1 MAEGRK
7 FKSLN
12 LKQAMV
18 VGLAFAIAVAVFCAG
33 GVLGRAMVNR
43 IYLSEDALNA
53 RLNREVASFRS
64 YVSDNQVAST
74 NVSAIGLW
82 NRDHRNIQL
91 TVFGL
96 TTTVSSTSNGAEL
109 VGNEYG
115 LVIRAGELADGAVEF
130 PVKFVDGMYSVA
142 VYDSSAGSFYILA
155 ALIALALAVVAFLTT
170 VLIYDQHIT
179 HTVQTLS
186 RQVRQV
192 SRGDLEMRIVPM
204 SDDEIGQLALDV
216 DAMRLSIL
224 DKLQREEAA
233 WEANNQL
240 ITAVSHDIR
249 TPLTAL
255 MGYLEILSDESA
267 APEDRAT
274 YLQICKNNA
283 VRLKSLTDELFGFF
297 LVFGKPVPDQFPE
310 EFDASTLLD
319 QILMEHEMNLAQ
331 SGFQPEVRREG
342 NLTGKLVVDL
352 THLRRVF
359 DNLFSNVN
367 KYADPEKPVTIT
379 QTVEE
384 GTVRVTIVNSIARPS
399 NRVESNRIGLRTCDK
414 LVTVMGGEFRQEK
427 TGETFTAEVQLP
439 LVK

>member
-53 RLNREVASFRS
+53 RLNREVGSFRS
-64 YVSDNQVAST
+64 YVSENQVTST

-82 NRDHRNIQL
+82 NQDHRNIQL

-130 PVKFVDGMYSVA
+130 PVKFADGMYSVA
-142 VYDSSAGSFYILA
+142 VYDSSADSFYILA
-155 ALIALALAVVAFLTT
+155 ALVALALAVVAFLTT
-170 VLIYDQHIT
+170 VLLYDQHIT

-192 SRGDLEMRIVPM
+192 SQGDLGMRIVPM

-224 DKLQREEAA
+224 DKLQREEAV

-255 MGYLEILSDESA
+255 MGYLEILSDEST

-342 NLTGKLVVDL
+342 ELTGKLVVDL

-384 GTVRVTIVNSIARPS
+384 GTVCVTIVNSIARPS

-414 LVTVMGGEFRQEK
+414 LVTAMGGQFRQEK
-427 TGETFTAEVQLP
+427 TGETFTAVVQLP
-439 LVK
+439 LMK

>member
-1 MAEGRK
+1 
-7 FKSLN
+7 
-12 LKQAMV
+12 MV
-18 VGLAFAIAVAVFCAG
+18 VVLAFAIAVAEFCAG
-33 GVLGRAMVNR
+33 GLLGRALVDR

-53 RLNREVASFRS
+53 RLNREIGSFRS
-64 YVSDNQVAST
+64 YVSENQVAST
-74 NVSAIGLW
+74 NVSAIGQW
-82 NRDHRNIQL
+82 NRDHRTIQL

-115 LVIRAGELADGAVEF
+115 LVIRAGELANGAVEF
-130 PVKFVDGMYSVA
+130 PVKFTDGMYFVA
-142 VYDSSAGSFYILA
+142 VYDSSASSFYVLA

-170 VLIYDQHIT
+170 VLLYGQRIT

-192 SRGDLEMRIVPM
+192 SRGDLEMQIVPM

-255 MGYLEILSDESA
+255 MGYLEILSDESVTA
-267 APEDRAT
+267 EDRVK

-283 VRLKSLTDELFGFF
+283 VRLKSQTDELFGFF

-310 EFDASTLLD
+310 EFDAATLLD
-319 QILMEHEMNLAQ
+319 QILMEHEMNLTQ
-331 SGFQPEVRREG
+331 SGFQAEVRREG
-342 NLTGKLVVDL
+342 ELTGKLVVDL

-367 KYADPEKPVTIT
+367 KYADRSKTVTIT
-379 QTVEE
+379 QTVE
-384 GTVRVTIVNSIARPS
+384 GDTVRVTIVNSIAKLS
-399 NRVESNRIGLRTCDK
+399 NRVESNRIGLQTCEK
-414 LVTVMGGEFRQEK
+414 LLTAMGGEFRQEK
-427 TGETFTAEVQLP
+427 TEETFAAEVRLP
-439 LVK
+439 LKK